1 VSRRLALAVASLVL
15 ALVPASSAVS
25 ATSAATAAAFPVTIT
40 AANGKVTV
48 PKRPVRIVSLSP
60 TATESLFAIGAG
72 RQVIA
77 VDDQSDYPKTAPK
90 TALSGFTPNVEAIAG
105 YRPDLVI
112 VSYDPKDL
120 VAALTKL
127 GVPVIFHKP
136 VSTIPGAYQQIRQ
149 LGAVTGHGPQATSL
163 VARMKAQIARIVA
176 KRKTAGSGASVYH
189 ELDPSFFSATS
200 KTFVGRVYALFGLK
214 NIADAAPGGS
224 DYPQLSPEYIV
235 SSSPDLVVLA
245 DSVCCGQTA
254 DTVAGRPG
262 WSGIKAVRNRSILR
276 IDDSIASRWGPRLVN
291 FVRAVGSALGRLES

>member
-25 ATSAATAAAFPVTIT
+25 ATSASTATAFPVTVT

-48 PKRPVRIVSLSP
+48 PRRPVRIVSLSP

-112 VSYDPKDL
+112 ASDDPKDL

-127 GVPVIFHKP
+127 GIPVIFHKP
-136 VSTIPGAYQQIRQ
+136 ASTIPGAYQQIRQ

-163 VARMKAQIARIVA
+163 VARMKSQIARIVA

-214 NIADAAPGGS
+214 NIADAAPGGT

-254 DTVAGRPG
+254 DTVAARPG
-262 WSGIKAVRNRSILR
+262 WSGIKAVRNRAILR

-291 FVRAVGSALGRLES
+291 FVRAVGAALGRLES